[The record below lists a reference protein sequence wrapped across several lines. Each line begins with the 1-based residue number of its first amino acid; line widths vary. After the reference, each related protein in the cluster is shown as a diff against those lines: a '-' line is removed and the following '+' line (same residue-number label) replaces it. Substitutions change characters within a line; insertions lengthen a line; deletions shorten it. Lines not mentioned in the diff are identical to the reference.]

1 MLLILGAKDMAAH
14 WSDRT
19 FDGFPV
25 IAIPGNSDGRKGD
38 VFKSACETAKFTSS
52 SSENI
57 RQGEHPEV
65 LKVFKFIVNHVDRRK
80 NEIII
85 RKYHPKSHSM

>member
-25 IAIPGNSDGRKGD
+25 IPIPVNSDGRKGD
-38 VFKSACETAKFTSS
+38 VFKPACETEKFTSS
-52 SSENI
+52 FLEYI
-57 RQGEHPEV
+57 KQGEHPKV
-65 LKVFKFIVNHVDRRK
+65 LKVFKFMVNHVDRRK

-85 RKYHPKSHSM
+85 RKSHPKSHSM